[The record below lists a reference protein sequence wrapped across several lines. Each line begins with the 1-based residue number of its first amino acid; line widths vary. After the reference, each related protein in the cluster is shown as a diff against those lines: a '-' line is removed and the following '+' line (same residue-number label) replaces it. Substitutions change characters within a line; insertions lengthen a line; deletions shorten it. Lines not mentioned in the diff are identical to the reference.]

1 MTSQFR
7 AVLGIALTPVL
18 ALAAAAPA
26 AATTAAAPAAPAATG
41 TTPTATAAATGTAP
55 ATVETRAPG
64 PWGTRTLH
72 AANPNPGFSSGGVN
86 ALESAGN
93 GALVSLTGDGLSRST
108 RIRPAGSTNW
118 LAPQTWPDAGGY
130 NTELV
135 SLGDGS
141 VRLVWRAK
149 RADDHNDY
157 WLKMA
162 TLAPGA
168 TAFSEPE
175 YIAAVPEKGYHHLA
189 AAPDGRLVA
198 VWSVSGVVKA
208 AEKSGPRAAWTA
220 PADLNEQPPS
230 GSRDI
235 SSMDLAVAK
244 DGTVLLVWQW
254 QASKAVVAL
263 EKAPGASA
271 WTAVQGFPV
280 PGVDLAR
287 PKVFADPQ
295 GGFDVFYDDL
305 AHLMH
310 TRRPVGAT
318 QWSTP
323 RSAANYGSTYGMTTP
338 VHLPNGDLFVAGG
351 PGYST
356 GPWYAVRSAATGAW
370 RQYTQPFSTHKKV
383 RSVDAAATSGG
394 TVTVTWREGYSGEEY
409 AMAAV
414 FKGGTWSVPR
424 RLSATSA
431 EFAGVPQ
438 VAADELGRPV
448 VLWDEYKLSAT
459 NSFAL
464 DGVYQATTTSRAL
477 PKWRDYTDDGKAD
490 LFGRDGTA
498 LKVYAGD
505 ATKLSA
511 GQRTSSWPTGTLV
524 LPFGDLDGDRCD
536 DVFVRYP
543 NGEARVYPTI
553 CGGLPDQLS
562 FYVKV
567 SSDWSGYDAVVSPG
581 DVTGDGR
588 ADLLTRSAA
597 TGKLYLYANNGAG
610 GFKARSLA
618 GSGFGG
624 YKRLIAAGDLDGD
637 GKNDLLAIDASNE
650 LWRFRGTGAGTFTSR
665 SLVFKD
671 WGTSYKDVVGG
682 LDLSGDGRADLISLD
697 KDGRAWL
704 NRGNGHGGFDN
715 RSQAGKATNW
725 SAIRIS

>member
-1 MTSQFR
+1 MTSQSR
-7 AVLGIALTPVL
+7 VVLGIALTPIL
-18 ALAAAAPA
+18 ALAATAPA
-26 AATTAAAPAAPAATG
+26 AAHP
-41 TTPTATAAATGTAP
+41 TAAATGTT
-55 ATVETRAPG
+55 ATAAVETRAPG

-72 AANPNPGFSSGGVN
+72 AANPDPASASGGLN

-108 RIRPAGSTNW
+108 RIRPAGSTSW

-135 SLGDGS
+135 SLGDGT

-149 RADDHNDY
+149 RADDHDNY
-157 WLKMA
+157 WLKVA
-162 TLAPGA
+162 TLTPGA

-175 YIAAVPEKGYHHLA
+175 YVAAVPEKGYHHLA
-189 AAPDGRLVA
+189 AAPNGRLLA

-208 AEKSGPRAAWTA
+208 AGKTGPQAAWTA

-235 SSMDLAVAK
+235 SAMDLAVAE
-244 DGTVLLVWQW
+244 DGTALLVWQW

-263 EKAPGASA
+263 EKTPGASA
-271 WTAVQGFPV
+271 WTAVKGFPV

-287 PKVFADPQ
+287 PKVFASPQ
-295 GGFDVFYDDL
+295 GGFDVFYD
-305 AHLMH
+305 HTSRLMH
-310 TRRPVGAT
+310 TRRAVGAT

-323 RSAANYGSTYGMTTP
+323 RSAANYGSTYGMTAP
-338 VHLPNGDLFVAGG
+338 VHLPNGDLFVAGA

-370 RQYTQPFSTHKKV
+370 QPYTQSFSTHKKV
-383 RSVDAAATSGG
+383 RAVGAAATSGG

-409 AMAAV
+409 TRAAV
-414 FKGGTWSVPR
+414 FKGGTWSAPR
-424 RLSATSA
+424 RLSATGARSTGA
-431 EFAGVPQ
+431 PR
-438 VAADELGRPV
+438 VAADALGRPV
-448 VLWDEYKLSAT
+448 VLWDEYKLTDT
-459 NSFAL
+459 NSIVL
-464 DGVYQATTTSRAL
+464 DGVQQATTTSRAL
-477 PKWRDYTDDGKAD
+477 PKWGDYTDDGKSD
-490 LFGRDGTA
+490 LFGRGSTG

-511 GQRTSSWPTGTLV
+511 GQRASSWPTGTLV
-524 LPFGDLDGDRCD
+524 LPFGDLDGDRCN

-543 NGEARVYPTI
+543 KGGARVYPTV
-553 CGGLPDQLS
+553 CGGLPDQQS
-562 FYVKV
+562 FHVKV

-588 ADLLTRSAA
+588 ADLLTRSAS
-597 TGKLYLYANNGAG
+597 TGKLYVYANNGAG

-637 GKNDLLAIDASNE
+637 GKNDLLALDASNE
-650 LWRFRGTGAGTFTSR
+650 LWRFRGTGTGTFKPR

-697 KDGRAWL
+697 KTGRAWL

-715 RSQAGKATNW
+715 RSQVGKATNW
-725 SAIRIS
+725 SGIRIS